1 MDRYVADFRVDV
13 VMCID
18 ATNDMNLFI
27 RKLKVVAKDFY
38 QMLVTEMAEYDR
50 TVDTLRVKV
59 IVFRDYRWEN
69 EPMVETKFF
78 ELPTENEAFVEFINT
93 IEQRGG
99 GDPSENAL
107 EAIALALKSDWTTL
121 PSRRRHAVMVFTDAP
136 ALAFGKRKDCPNYPA
151 GMPKSLD
158 ELRAW
163 WEGTDENFVSAYQ
176 PKAGRLIVFAPNEEP
191 WREMQEWDRYWHVP
205 VESFL
210 GLDDVEMN
218 EVISMLAGAI
228 L

>member
-1 MDRYVADFRVDV
+1 MERCVADFRVDV

-18 ATNDMNLFI
+18 ATCMNPFI
-27 RKLKVVAKDFY
+27 RELQENAKDFY
-38 QMLVTEMAEYDR
+38 QMLATEMAEYDR
-50 TVDTLRVKV
+50 TVDALRVKI
-59 IVFRDYRWEN
+59 IVFRDYACDSK
-69 EPMVETKFF
+69 PMVETKFF
-78 ELPTENEAFVEFINT
+78 ELPTENEVFAEFINT
-93 IEQRGG
+93 IEAKGG
-99 GDPSENAL
+99 GDPPENAL
-107 EAIALALKSDWTTL
+107 EAIALALKSDWTAMKG
-121 PSRRRHAVMVFTDAP
+121 RNRHVIMAFTDAP
-136 ALAFGKRKDCPNYPA
+136 AHPFGKRKDCANYPE

-191 WREMQEWDRYWHVP
+191 WREMQEWDRYWHAP
-205 VESFL
+205 VQTFL

-218 EVISMLAGAI
+218 EVISVLAGAI